1 MTAVQRK
8 QLTREK
14 LKQLLSAIG
23 SRAKKDDEQPKC
35 EPNDWRKPNC
45 FNKNELELINSLTEN
60 TMNIIAEKFEDIA
73 HRKFEASVTNAK
85 QLFADDFLDEQQKE
99 QQQNY
104 YLAFGTEQNN
114 YSAFVATPLPTA
126 VQWVKL
132 ALGDSE
138 SDSEAKDQENKNL
151 SPLEESLLWDIT
163 STVVQALSEAHPND
177 QFISDEKIASQQ
189 LPFVLQNTEQMF
201 KIDFQIKEADADKP
215 TNAYFLIPT
224 GILKKLN
231 EKADKS
237 ENIYS
242 AKQISNAILKH
253 LQKIPVT
260 VTALLGNASLT
271 LEEIMNL
278 QNSDII
284 LLDKKS
290 NEPASLNINENEIFK
305 CRMAKS
311 KGKYAVIITGLS
323 KNKD

>member
-1 MTAVQRK
+1 
-8 QLTREK
+8 
-14 LKQLLSAIG
+14 
-23 SRAKKDDEQPKC
+23 
-35 EPNDWRKPNC
+35 
-45 FNKNELELINSLTEN
+45 
-60 TMNIIAEKFEDIA
+60 MNIIAEKFEDIA
-73 HRKFEASVTNAK
+73 HRKFEVSVTNAK

-114 YSAFVATPLPTA
+114 YSAFVAMPPPTA

-132 ALGDSE
+132 SLGDSE
-138 SDSEAKDQENKNL
+138 SKDQENKNL

-163 STVVQALSEAHPND
+163 STIVQALSEAHPNA
-177 QFISDEKIASQQ
+177 QFIPDEKIASQQ

-224 GILKKLN
+224 GILKNLN
-231 EKADKS
+231 EKANKS

-242 AKQISNAILKH
+242 AKQVSSAILKH
-253 LQKIPVT
+253 LLEIPVT
-260 VTALLGNASLT
+260 VTALLGNAYPT
-271 LEEIMNL
+271 FEEIMSL
-278 QNSDII
+278 QNSDIM

-290 NEPASLNINENEIFK
+290 NEPASLNINENEIFE

-311 KGKYAVIITGLS
+311 KGKYAIVITGFS
-323 KNKD
+323 KNKN